1 MSIIVFGGSGFI
13 GSRFIKCWSRNNSE
27 EIVNV
32 DKLSYASDSSN
43 LDFIENNSNYTFYH
57 EDINNK
63 DAIRAIIRK
72 HKPSVFINF
81 AAETHVDNSIQS
93 SYEFIKTNVLGVQV
107 LLDLFR
113 ECYFNSS
120 ESRDLKFIQVSTYEV

>member
-81 AAETHVDNSIQS
+81 AAETHVDNSILS

-107 LLDLFR
+107 
-113 ECYFNSS
+113 
-120 ESRDLKFIQVSTYEV
+120 